1 MNSNARSHIIDLR
14 MKNPKITQTEMA
26 REIGCSRER
35 VRQILNDLNYVLVP
49 NNSEK
54 NTVVQYCSNCN
65 VMVYVKKSK
74 SNKKYIFCNNECENI
89 YKYQDLNC
97 VECKNLYIIPR
108 NIYNTRL
115 RRGYKLNFCSKECQ
129 GRYLGKNHGRGVQTL
144 KKKEE
149 VEVNGTREK

>member
-1 MNSNARSHIIDLR
+1 
-14 MKNPKITQTEMA
+14 MA

-74 SNKKYIFCNNECENI
+74 SHKKYIFCNNECENI

-115 RRGYKLNFCSKECQ
+115 RRGI
-129 GRYLGKNHGRGVQTL
+129 
-144 KKKEE
+144 
-149 VEVNGTREK
+149 